1 MGFGPSGLPRPF
13 LPLFPSPP
21 VSRRR
26 RQGAKGKIDVPKTYT
41 LVARGPDPAD
51 GTTTHMTLISLLL
64 VDDEDE
70 LIEVARHFLGKAGD
84 ISLTSSKSAP
94 EALELHRDHPFD
106 AIVFDLR
113 MPGLDGIGFLKQLR
127 EAGDTTPLVILTG
140 KGGEQAAADAL
151 NNGADFYLAK
161 GGDPGALFSEIARMV
176 RLAVKGHRS
185 ERALRESEQRYRT
198 IFEIS
203 GSATAI
209 LDRDGTVLL
218 ANAEAKRIFG
228 PTPGEPEAKTRW
240 SSLIPPDE
248 LPRVSEF
255 WRLLFE
261 DPGRESQRF
270 ESRLVDRQ
278 GRTRHGIISAKR
290 IPETDT
296 CVVSITDITELRLAD
311 ERLRVSENLYR
322 TIFRTTGTATAI
334 LDEQGTILLANAE
347 VEPLLGF
354 PPRELEGRTHWSAFI
369 PPDELPRLT
378 EYFRLLREDPASS
391 TQHYEARILDRW
403 GATKH
408 GIFSVA
414 AIPGS
419 RNSVISIV
427 DITGV
432 KKAEEALRE
441 SEEKYRTLV
450 ERANDGIL
458 VVQDSVVRF
467 SNGRAAEIWGGVPR
481 DLVGKNIAD
490 LMDPG
495 EVPRVMGIYQAR
507 LAGRPA
513 PTVYDTVHH
522 RRDGVLLHLG
532 ITAGLITYQGAP
544 ATLVF
549 VRDITE
555 RKKAEEEI
563 LTAHRKLNLLSS
575 ITRHDIRNQLMVIL
589 GNTEILAREARPDMA
604 RKIIAGIEDA
614 ARAIQHQIEFTREYQ
629 EVGIHAPA
637 WQDLREVIRRAGSRL
652 DLGEVRLSLDL
663 GGIEVLAD
671 PLLERA
677 FYNLIGNA
685 LRHGGSLTEIRFSTQ
700 ESGGGILTV
709 SCDDDGTGIP
719 PRDRERIFTPGFS
732 GSSGYGLFLV
742 REILGITGIAI
753 HEEGGAGK
761 GAHFRILVPRGVF
774 RHRR

>member
-1 MGFGPSGLPRPF
+1 
-13 LPLFPSPP
+13 
-21 VSRRR
+21 
-26 RQGAKGKIDVPKTYT
+26 
-41 LVARGPDPAD
+41 
-51 GTTTHMTLISLLL
+51 MTMISLLL
-64 VDDEDE
+64 VDDEED
-70 LIEVARHFLGKAGD
+70 LIEIARHFIGKTGD
-84 ISLTSSKSAP
+84 ISLTASVSAA
-94 EALELHRDHPFD
+94 EALDLHRTSPFD
-106 AIVFDLR
+106 AIVYDLM
-113 MPGLDGIGFLKQLR
+113 MPGTDGIGFLTQLR
-127 EAGDTTPLVILTG
+127 DAGDTTPLIILTG
-140 KGGEQAAADAL
+140 KGGEQAAMEAL
-151 NNGADFYLAK
+151 NHGADFYLAK
-161 GGDPGALFSEIARMV
+161 GGDPAALFGEIARMV
-176 RLAVKGHRS
+176 RLAVKGHRT
-185 ERALRESEQRYRT
+185 EQALRESEQRYRT

-209 LDRDGTVLL
+209 LARDGTVLL

-228 PTPGEPEAKTRW
+228 PAPGEPGAETRW
-240 SSLIPPDE
+240 SAFVPPDE
-248 LPRVSEF
+248 LPRLSEL

-261 DPGRESQRF
+261 DPARESQRF
-270 ESRLVDRQ
+270 ESRFVDRQ
-278 GRTRHGIISAKR
+278 GRTRHGIVSAKR
-290 IPETDT
+290 IPGTDT
-296 CVVSITDITELRLAD
+296 CVVSIADITELRMAD

-322 TIFRTTGTATAI
+322 TLLRTTGTATAI

-427 DITGV
+427 DITGA
-432 KKAEEALRE
+432 KRAGEALRE

-458 VVQDSVVRF
+458 VVQDSVIRF
-467 SNGRAAEIWGGVPR
+467 SNSRAAELGGRLPK
-481 DLVGKNIAD
+481 DIIGKKIED

-495 EVPRVMGIYQAR
+495 EVPRVVGIYQAR
-507 LAGRPA
+507 LAGKPA
-513 PTVYDTVHH
+513 PTVYDTVLH
-522 RRDGVLLHLG
+522 RRDGALLHLG
-532 ITAGLITYQGAP
+532 VNAGLITYQGAP

-549 VRDITE
+549 IRDITE

-589 GNTEILAREARPDMA
+589 GNTEILSREARPDQA
-604 RKIIAGIEDA
+604 RKIITGIEDA
-614 ARAIQHQIEFTREYQ
+614 ARTIQHQIEFTREYQ
-629 EVGIHAPA
+629 EVGIHAPS
-637 WQDLREVIRRAGSRL
+637 WQDLREVVRRAGSRL

-685 LRHGGSLTEIRFSTQ
+685 LRHGENLTEIRFFAQ
-700 ESGGGILTV
+700 ESAGGMLTV
-709 SCDDDGTGIP
+709 GCDDDGAGIP

-732 GSSGYGLFLV
+732 GTSGYGLFLV

-753 HEEGGAGK
+753 HEEGGSGK
-761 GAHFRILVPRGVF
+761 GAHFRIIVPKGVF
-774 RHRR
+774 RLRR